1 MSTPLPPR
9 PGQQQ
14 QPPSPQPLPGVGAI
28 VAVGS
33 GKGGVGKTTL
43 AVNLAIVLSRLGHKV
58 GLLDADVYGPNV
70 PLMLGISAQPKVL
83 PDNRIEPL
91 EAHGIKVISVGFL
104 NPGDKPLI
112 WRGPMLHSIIKQFLG
127 SVVWGEL
134 DYLVVDLPPGT
145 GDVAL
150 SLIQTVPLT
159 GAIVVS
165 TPSDVS
171 LQDARKAIEMFRQMK
186 VDLVG
191 MVENMSYF
199 VCPHCNHEIDVF
211 STGGGERTAK
221 QYNVPFL
228 GRIELDP
235 SIREGGD
242 SGHPVVLAGEQ
253 ANNAKSLFAFARKVR
268 ERAEEL
274 KSSAGGSILSID

>member
-1 MSTPLPPR
+1 MSAHSHQ

-14 QPPSPQPLPGVGAI
+14 PSPQPLPGVNAI
-28 VAVGS
+28 IAVGS

-43 AVNLAIVLSRLGHKV
+43 SVNLAIALTKMGYKV
-58 GLLDADVYGPNV
+58 GLLDGDVYGPNV
-70 PLMLGISAQPKVL
+70 PLMLGTNEQPKVMAEGQIA
-83 PDNRIEPL
+83 PINS
-91 EAHGIKVISVGFL
+91 HGLKVISVGFL

-127 SVVWGEL
+127 SVQWGLL
-134 DYLVVDLPPGT
+134 DYLVIDLPPGT

-165 TPSDVS
+165 TPSDVA

-186 VDLVG
+186 VDIVG

-199 VCPHCNHEIDVF
+199 VCPHCQHEVDIF
-211 STGGGERTAK
+211 SRGGAEKTAK
-221 QYNVPFL
+221 QFDIAFL
-228 GRIELDP
+228 GSIELDP
-235 SIREGGD
+235 EIRKSGD
-242 SGHPVVLAGEQ
+242 SGVPSVLQGEDSPH
-253 ANNAKSLFAFARKVR
+253 AKSLFAFARNVVAR
-268 ERAEEL
+268 VEEI
-274 KSSAGGSILSID
+274 KAGSSESVIQIQ

>member
-1 MSTPLPPR
+1 MSAHSH
-9 PGQQQ
+9 PGQ
-14 QPPSPQPLPGVGAI
+14 QPPSPQPLPGVNAI
-28 VAVGS
+28 IAVGS

-43 AVNLAIVLSRLGHKV
+43 SVNLAIALSKMGHKV
-58 GLLDADVYGPNV
+58 GLLDGDVYGPNV
-70 PLMLGISAQPKVL
+70 PLMLGTNEQPKVMAENQIA
-83 PDNRIEPL
+83 PIHS
-91 EAHGIKVISVGFL
+91 HGLKVISVGFL

-127 SVVWGEL
+127 SVQWGEL
-134 DYLVVDLPPGT
+134 DYLVIDLPPGT

-186 VDLVG
+186 VDIVG

-199 VCPHCNHEIDVF
+199 VCPHCQHEIDIF
-211 STGGGERTAK
+211 SRGGAEKTAK
-221 QYNVPFL
+221 QFDIAFL
-228 GRIELDP
+228 GNVELDP
-235 SIREGGD
+235 EIRKSGDGGVPAVLQGED
-242 SGHPVVLAGEQ
+242 SQH
-253 ANNAKSLFAFARKVR
+253 AKSLFAFARNVLAR
-268 ERAEEL
+268 VEEI
-274 KSSAGGSILSID
+274 KANTSESVIQIQ

>member
-1 MSTPLPPR
+1 MSAHSHH

-14 QPPSPQPLPGVGAI
+14 PTAQPLPGVNAI
-28 VAVGS
+28 IAVGS

-43 AVNLAIVLSRLGHKV
+43 SVNLAIALTKMGYKV
-58 GLLDADVYGPNV
+58 GLLDGDVYGPNV
-70 PLMLGISAQPKVL
+70 PLMLGTNEQPKVMAENQIA
-83 PDNRIEPL
+83 PINS
-91 EAHGIKVISVGFL
+91 HGLKVISVGFL

-127 SVVWGEL
+127 SVQWGLL
-134 DYLVVDLPPGT
+134 DYLVIDLPPGT

-165 TPSDVS
+165 TPSDVA

-186 VDLVG
+186 VDIVG

-199 VCPHCNHEIDVF
+199 VCPHCQHEIDIF
-211 STGGGERTAK
+211 SRGGAEKTAK
-221 QYNVPFL
+221 QFDIAFL
-228 GRIELDP
+228 GSVELDAE
-235 SIREGGD
+235 IRKSGD
-242 SGHPVVLAGEQ
+242 SGVPSVLQGEDS
-253 ANNAKSLFAFARKVR
+253 AHAKSLFAFARNVAAR
-268 ERAEEL
+268 VEEI
-274 KSSAGGSILSID
+274 KAGSSEGVIQIQ

>member
-1 MSTPLPPR
+1 MGSHSHP

-14 QPPSPQPLPGVGAI
+14 PTPQPLPGVNAI
-28 VAVGS
+28 IAVGS

-43 AVNLAIVLSRLGHKV
+43 SVNLAIALSKMGHKV

-70 PLMLGISAQPKVL
+70 PLMLGANEQPKVMGENQIA
-83 PDNRIEPL
+83 PINS
-91 EAHGIKVISVGFL
+91 HGLKVISVGFL

-127 SVVWGEL
+127 SVQWGQL
-134 DYLVVDLPPGT
+134 DYLVIDLPPGT

-186 VDLVG
+186 VDIVG

-199 VCPHCNHEIDVF
+199 VCPHCQHEIDIF
-211 STGGGERTAK
+211 SRGGAEKTAK
-221 QYNVPFL
+221 QFDIAFL
-228 GRIELDP
+228 GSIELDP
-235 SIREGGD
+235 EIRKSGDGGVPAVLQGED
-242 SGHPVVLAGEQ
+242 SPH
-253 ANNAKSLFAFARKVR
+253 AKSLFAFARNVAAR
-268 ERAEEL
+268 VEEI
-274 KSSAGGSILSID
+274 KASSSESVIQIQ

>member
-1 MSTPLPPR
+1 MGAHSHS

-14 QPPSPQPLPGVGAI
+14 PAPQPLRGVNAI
-28 VAVGS
+28 IAVGS

-43 AVNLAIVLSRLGHKV
+43 AVNLAIALSKMGHKV
-58 GLLDADVYGPNV
+58 GLLDGDVYGPNV
-70 PLMLGISAQPKVL
+70 PLMLGTNEQPKVMGENQIA
-83 PDNRIEPL
+83 PINS
-91 EAHGIKVISVGFL
+91 HGLKVISVGFL

-112 WRGPMLHSIIKQFLG
+112 WRGPMLHSIIKQFIG
-127 SVVWGEL
+127 SVQWGEL
-134 DYLVVDLPPGT
+134 DYLVIDLPPGT

-186 VDLVG
+186 VDIVG

-199 VCPHCNHEIDVF
+199 VCPHCQHEIDIF
-211 STGGGERTAK
+211 SRGGAEKTAG
-221 QYNVPFL
+221 QFGIAYL
-228 GRIELDP
+228 GSVELDP
-235 SIREGGD
+235 EIRKSGDGGSPAVLKGED
-242 SGHPVVLAGEQ
+242 SPH
-253 ANNAKSLFAFARKVR
+253 AKSLFAVARKVAAR
-268 ERAEEL
+268 VDEIKAA
-274 KSSAGGSILSID
+274 SSESVIQIQ

>member
-1 MSTPLPPR
+1 MSAHSHQ

-14 QPPSPQPLPGVGAI
+14 PSPQPLPGVNAI
-28 VAVGS
+28 IAVGS

-43 AVNLAIVLSRLGHKV
+43 SVNLAIALTKMGYKV
-58 GLLDADVYGPNV
+58 GLLDGDVYGPNV
-70 PLMLGISAQPKVL
+70 PLMLGTNEQPKVMAEGQIA
-83 PDNRIEPL
+83 PINS
-91 EAHGIKVISVGFL
+91 HGLKVISVGFL

-127 SVVWGEL
+127 SVQWGLL
-134 DYLVVDLPPGT
+134 DYLVIDLPPGT

-165 TPSDVS
+165 TPSDVA

-186 VDLVG
+186 VDIVG

-199 VCPHCNHEIDVF
+199 VCPHCQHEVDIF
-211 STGGGERTAK
+211 SRGGAEKTAK
-221 QYNVPFL
+221 QFDIAFL
-228 GRIELDP
+228 GSIELDP
-235 SIREGGD
+235 EIRKSGD
-242 SGHPVVLAGEQ
+242 SGVPSVLQGEDSPH
-253 ANNAKSLFAFARKVR
+253 AKSLFAFARNVVTR
-268 ERAEEL
+268 VEEI
-274 KSSAGGSILSID
+274 KAGSSESVIQIQ